1 MVKSADDTKL
11 FLLIQTGIS
20 GKLLHSI
27 WKSGRIGQCGSKHTK
42 LEVKVYV
49 AGVMSI
55 H

>member
-20 GKLLHSI
+20 GNLLQSI
-27 WKSGRIGQCGSKHTK
+27 WSGGRIGQCGSRRTE

-49 AGVMSI
+49 KEQE
-55 H
+55 